1 MGQRQKTGTNTMLA
15 NVFVFGA
22 SMMMQKGGDQ
32 AKTPQKAVTRQSEL
46 DAGRIEE
53 DFCRVVGCGSQKTL
67 LPLALHFGTLNPSRL
82 V

>member
-1 MGQRQKTGTNTMLA
+1 MRRGGRHPTPA
-15 NVFVFGA
+15 P
-22 SMMMQKGGDQ
+22 KGLMSDDDK

>member
-1 MGQRQKTGTNTMLA
+1 MSDDDK
-15 NVFVFGA
+15 
-22 SMMMQKGGDQ
+22 